1 MDANQ
6 LEQAQQA
13 EVGIVQNK
21 FPNLHFICQFD
32 MDVPLF
38 AIGWWSHNTIDQL
51 PVSLIPTRT

>member
-1 MDANQ
+1 
-6 LEQAQQA
+6 
-13 EVGIVQNK
+13 VGIVQNK